1 MKKQI
6 ILYIIKTA
14 ISIEIIFMLAVVII
28 CQETKDFS
36 KYWLILLEFQIPT
49 VCIVAF
55 STVAFHESYLNEI
68 DDLRLQKKLNEIKK
82 DMKSNKEFMDC
93 WNEFKKRNGETMKY
107 IRTKD
112 GILKVD
118 GYDDR
123 GVCVCR
129 GKTFYRDE
137 YIKQADTIEELCDG
151 FYLDDGQEE
160 FCLDDVFT
168 NFDKFKSSYIY
179 NNKYHIVK
187 YEGYGFIKTSKGLM
201 YVAKMNDEG
210 KLCLI

>member
-1 MKKQI
+1 MIKAI
-6 ILYIIKTA
+6 IRYALKCLLHTEIVMAYISAIVYLTTNHKTNVWEIYLQSQVVVAGLVIASTTAYVVSYRIARIKRQKR
-14 ISIEIIFMLAVVII
+14 IESL
-28 CQETKDFS
+28 T
-36 KYWLILLEFQIPT
+36 
-49 VCIVAF
+49 
-55 STVAFHESYLNEI
+55 
-68 DDLRLQKKLNEIKK
+68 K

-187 YEGYGFIKTSKGLM
+187 YEGYGFIKTSKGLI